1 MILEFTFIVYILV
14 INIFSVYI
22 LYILMDL
29 QHAHLP
35 TSHLEALD
43 AGQVVQLLCRLHR
56 DAAGQGRVLPL
67 HG

>member
-1 MILEFTFIVYILV
+1 MILEFTVRVYILD
-14 INIFSVYI
+14 
-22 LYILMDL
+22 ILMDL
-29 QHAHLP
+29 QQPFKQHVNLFA
-35 TSHLEALD
+35 SHLEALD